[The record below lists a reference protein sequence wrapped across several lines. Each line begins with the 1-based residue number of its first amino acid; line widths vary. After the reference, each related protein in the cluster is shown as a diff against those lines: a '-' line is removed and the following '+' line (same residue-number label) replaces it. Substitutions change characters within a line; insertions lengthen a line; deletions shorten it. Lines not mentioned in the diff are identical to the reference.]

1 MIPVLQMV
9 NEAYARGIKFLK
21 PSLTKSHATWFL
33 PEDGAVRCPFS
44 SMGGLGDSAAQSI
57 YEACQAGEILSVE
70 DLRMKAE
77 IGKGVIEIMRKN
89 GVFDDVSETNQLDLF
104 GTTASTVSVQNTPK
118 QSKKANTPTSSSKE
132 DDQQIS
138 LF

>member
-1 MIPVLQMV
+1 MV

-21 PSLTKSHATWFL
+21 PSLTKSHASWFL
-33 PEDGAVRCPFS
+33 PEDGAIRCPFS
-44 SMGGLGDSAAQSI
+44 SMGGLGDAAAQSI
-57 YEACQAGEILSVE
+57 YEACQSGEILSVE

-89 GVFDDVSETNQLDLF
+89 GVFDDVSETNQLDMF
-104 GTTASTVSVQNTPK
+104 GTTASSSAPVPEAPK
-118 QSKKANTPTSSSKE
+118 PKKSAEKPASSEE
-132 DDQQIS
+132 DNDEQIS